1 MGTATSAAQSAPTAR
16 TRFSRRDWLLC
27 SVVGLGFVFDSFEI
41 LVMPVTVRPAL
52 LSLGVPRAT
61 FNTWVGVLL
70 YVPAITA
77 GLFGLMGGYLLDR
90 FGRRRILVWS
100 LLLYCFATAGAAT
113 APSPLALL
121 LWRCA
126 TLSGVALEFVAAL
139 TYLAE
144 LFPEAPLR
152 ERVLGFSQALYAVG
166 NFVVTAAYYT
176 AVTLAAQL
184 PAING
189 HQDAWRYTLAVGVI
203 PAIPLMMIRSRL
215 PESPMWLASRTAVR
229 RPLHLAALLGP
240 PLRRSTLTAVAI
252 TAFVYAGAYGVLQQ
266 APRLVPGLPDVRV
279 LSPRAQE
286 QMVSAVHLFSS
297 LGDLAGRCLF
307 ALVVVSATGQRRLL
321 RAFLVPAIVVIPFSF
336 LYASTSGV
344 TALKMAT
351 FAGTMLLTAQFSF
364 LGNYLP
370 RLFPTSLRGSGES
383 VAINFG
389 GRVLGTSAAF
399 VTPQV
404 AALLDGPDPTV
415 QLARAMAGVAIVV
428 LLAGLTATHWM
439 SEPAKQL
446 PVDED

>member
-1 MGTATSAAQSAPTAR
+1 MGTGSPAAHAASTAR
-16 TRFSRRDWLLC
+16 TRFSRSDWLLC
-27 SVVGLGFVFDSFEI
+27 SVVGLGFVFDGFEI

-61 FNTWVGVLL
+61 FNVWVGVLL

-90 FGRRRILVWS
+90 IGRRRILVWS
-100 LLLYCFATAGAAT
+100 LLVYCFATVGAAT
-113 APSPLALL
+113 ASSPFELL

-166 NFVVTAAYYT
+166 SFVVTATYYT

-184 PAING
+184 PAIDG

-203 PAIPLMMIRSRL
+203 PSIPLMMMRSRL
-215 PESPMWLASRTAVR
+215 PESPMWLASRAAVQR
-229 RPLHLAALLGP
+229 RHVAALLGP
-240 PLRRSTLTAVAI
+240 SLRRSTLTAVAI

-266 APRLVPGLPDVRV
+266 APRLVPGLPDVR
-279 LSPRAQE
+279 LLAPRGQE
-286 QMVSAVHLFSS
+286 QMVSVVHLFSAV
-297 LGDLAGRCLF
+297 GDLAGRCLF
-307 ALVVVSATGQRRLL
+307 ALVVVAAAGQRRLL
-321 RAFLVPAIVVIPFSF
+321 RMFLVPAIVVIPFGF

-344 TALKMAT
+344 AALKMAS
-351 FAGTMLLTAQFSF
+351 FAGSLLLTAQFSF

-399 VTPQV
+399 VTPQL
-404 AALLDGPDPTV
+404 ATLLDGPDPTV
-415 QLARAMAGVAIVV
+415 QLARAMAVVGLVV

-439 SEPAKQL
+439 SEPVPEL